1 MAPHA
6 TNPGRSRSAR
16 LAIGAV
22 FFANGVTF
30 ASWAPRL
37 PEIQDRLDVS
47 NAALGIALVGTGVGG
62 LSASLMSGRL
72 VDRLGS
78 RTMTVATTTL
88 LSIALP
94 LMGVAP
100 TAVALFASLV
110 VLGAL
115 DGLTD
120 VAMNAQAIELQR
132 RLGSSILSRFHA
144 VWSAGSLTGGVLAS
158 RAAEVGL
165 DLRLQLVITAAV
177 LIGLTTIA
185 SRALLTSAHRVPHS
199 TSAPDRAWT
208 RAILVRLLL
217 IGMVVALVESPPVE
231 WSALLMRDRFD
242 INAGAAGL
250 GFVAVAGGMLV
261 GRLVGDHVTD
271 RCGPELT
278 RRGSAALAAVGVIVA
293 TLAPHPVLAG
303 IGLVIAG
310 LGIAALFPLLFR
322 AASDLTHGSH
332 SGMAAF
338 SSGAR
343 LGFLIASPAVGLLAG
358 GTSIAVA
365 VLVVSGGAAVAVAAS
380 RLPAS
385 AAQELAV
392 DQS

>member
-1 MAPHA
+1 MNRHA
-6 TNPGRSRSAR
+6 RPRAR
-16 LAIGAV
+16 FAIAAV
-22 FFANGVTF
+22 FFVNGCTF
-30 ASWAPRL
+30 SSWSPRL
-37 PEIQDRLDVS
+37 PELQARLGVS
-47 NAALGIALVGTGVGG
+47 DAALGVTLVGAGIGG
-62 LSASLMSGRL
+62 LLASVVSGRM
-72 VDRLGS
+72 VDRFGS
-78 RTMTVATTTL
+78 RTMTVVTSTG
-88 LSIALP
+88 LSLGLP
-94 LMGVAP
+94 LVAWSP
-100 TAVALFASLV
+100 VAAALFAVLIA
-110 VLGAL
+110 LGAL

-165 DLRLQLVITAAV
+165 DLRLQLVITAAI
-177 LIGLTTIA
+177 LIGLTTLA

-242 INAGAAGL
+242 ISPGAAGL
-250 GFVAVAGGMLV
+250 GFVAIAGGMLV
-261 GRLVGDHVTD
+261 GRLFGDHVTD

-278 RRGSAALAAVGVIVA
+278 RRGSAALAAVGVVVA

-303 IGLVIAG
+303 IGLVVAG

-365 VLVVSGGAAVAVAAS
+365 VLVVSGGAAIAVAAS
-380 RLPAS
+380 RLPA
-385 AAQELAV
+385 AAAHELAV